1 MGYLNGM
8 LTLDGTLSKKE
19 LQKRKL
25 FFALNAMVL
34 VFTVIFYVIVY
45 EEMWEDKLS
54 LVSVARWMCFI
65 TPAYC
70 VLAVVCKVPITNRV
84 LVCVSYAYAAGVL
97 CGDFATRAGIGAP
110 TWPFM
115 VLIIDFMLVMRVDAR
130 YCFGLVCFTVA
141 WLVLLF
147 AEERLRF
154 GLFDIPGTVSEDRRW
169 STLHET
175 VDCTTPP
182 CPRDTSTAT
191 LVSLQV
197 FVVDFVATRG
207 FASDILKEQECMQ
220 RTISAVQE
228 IASLLAGYDVEQ
240 VAVLLETHEGAL
252 PSEMTLALRT
262 LEENLRMYKAYL
274 PKTCLPFGET
284 ESSDAGSNSQES
296 STTCSLVDSA
306 ENNVGVLRSQRL
318 GLAPATATLMVLNVK
333 DSLCMLSEEHT
344 CFTDL
349 FTGVL
354 AKTLVEMDM
363 QRGMVDTF
371 IGDRV
376 HCSFNAS
383 RRCGNHAASA
393 LHTAARMVRAS
404 VCATQVNIGIATGKV
419 LCGDMGCAMMRRF
432 SMVGTLL
439 RDVQS
444 VERAGRVLGCD
455 VLCNRIC
462 FSDAE
467 CEHQL
472 RLVPCKVEFATGCVA
487 VVAELMV
494 SAADA
499 SDHNLNTQSANEWM
513 YAIGGKK
520 DWDDYNRAVEGYLKG
535 NGSAGDIERLWVST
549 GGCGTP
555 ASAVPSGRCR
565 VLCTRTLTEEA
576 TVLDDVLTV
585 LQGKNV

>member
-1 MGYLNGM
+1 MGCLNRM
-8 LTLDGTLSKKE
+8 LVLDGTLSKKE

-25 FFALNAMVL
+25 FFVMNAIILAFTFFFNIIVLERLRQNPIAFIGQMVNL
-34 VFTVIFYVIVY
+34 VTAGGAV
-45 EEMWEDKLS
+45 L
-54 LVSVARWMCFI
+54 LVVFKVPLTNRR
-65 TPAYC
+65 
-70 VLAVVCKVPITNRV
+70 VVCVAYG
-84 LVCVSYAYAAGVL
+84 YALGVFAGDLAARAGVSE
-97 CGDFATRAGIGAP
+97 AV
-110 TWPFM
+110 WPM
-115 VLIIDFMLVMRVDAR
+115 LVLLVDFMLVMQVGAR

-141 WLVLLF
+141 WLVLM
-147 AEERLRF
+147 AMEERLRF
-154 GLFDIPGTVSEDRRW
+154 GLFDIPGTVAEDIRW
-169 STLHET
+169 SRLQKT
-175 VDCTTPP
+175 VDCQVPP
-182 CPRDTSTAT
+182 CERDG
-191 LVSLQV
+191 VSWMVLSIQV

-207 FASDILKEQECMQ
+207 FAREILKEQECMQ

-284 ESSDAGSNSQES
+284 ESSDAGSNLQES
-296 STTCSLVDSA
+296 IVPSTES
-306 ENNVGVLRSQRL
+306 NVGVLRAQRL
-318 GLAPATATLMVLNVK
+318 ALVPATATLMVLNVK

-487 VVAELMV
+487 VVAELITTV
-494 SAADA
+494 DSSQQQNLA
-499 SDHNLNTQSANEWM
+499 SSQSGNEWM
-513 YAIGGKK
+513 YVIGGKK

-535 NGSAGDIERLWVST
+535 NGSAGEIERLWVSA
-549 GGCGTP
+549 GGCGRP

-576 TVLDDVLTV
+576 TVLDDVLAV
-585 LQGKNV
+585 SQEKDV

>member
-1 MGYLNGM
+1 MGCLNGM

-25 FFALNAMVL
+25 FFALNAITV
-34 VFTVIFYVIVY
+34 VFTVVFYILVA
-45 EEMWEDKLS
+45 EEIWENRFALGS
-54 LVSVARWMCFI
+54 QWLCFI
-65 TPAYC
+65 TSAYC
-70 VLAVVCKVPITNRV
+70 VLVVVCKVPITNRI
-84 LVCVSYAYAAGVL
+84 LVCVSYAYAVVVFS
-97 CGDFATRAGIGAP
+97 GDFAARAGIGAP
-110 TWPFM
+110 TWPIM
-115 VLIIDFMLVMRVDAR
+115 VIIIDFMLVMRVDAR

-207 FASDILKEQECMQ
+207 FAREILKEQECMQ

-284 ESSDAGSNSQES
+284 ESSDAGSKSLES
-296 STTCSLVDSA
+296 IVPSTES
-306 ENNVGVLRSQRL
+306 NVGVPRSQRL
-318 GLAPATATLMVLNVK
+318 ALVPATATLMVLNVK

-404 VCATQVNIGIATGKV
+404 VCATQVNIGIATGKA

-432 SMVGTLL
+432 SMVGTVL

-494 SAADA
+494 AAADA
-499 SDHNLNTQSANEWM
+499 SDHTTNRRAENEWM

-535 NGSAGDIERLWVST
+535 NGSAGEIERLWVSA
-549 GGCGTP
+549 GGCGRP

-576 TVLDDVLTV
+576 TVLDDVLV
-585 LQGKNV
+585 M

>member
-1 MGYLNGM
+1 MGCLNRM

-25 FFALNAMVL
+25 FFTLNAMVL
-34 VFTVIFYVIVY
+34 VFTVVFHILMH
-45 EEMWEDKLS
+45 EEIWEDQVS
-54 LVSVARWMCFI
+54 LVSQWVCFI
-65 TPAYC
+65 TSAYC
-70 VLAVVCKVPITNRV
+70 VLAVVCKVPITNRI
-84 LVCVSYAYAAGVL
+84 LVCVSYAYAVVVFS
-97 CGDFATRAGIGAP
+97 GDFATRAGIGAP
-110 TWPFM
+110 MWPLM

-284 ESSDAGSNSQES
+284 ESSDAGSKSLES
-296 STTCSLVDSA
+296 IVPSTES
-306 ENNVGVLRSQRL
+306 NVGVPRSQRL
-318 GLAPATATLMVLNVK
+318 ALVPATATLMVLNVK

-432 SMVGTLL
+432 SMVGTVL

-494 SAADA
+494 AALVTP
-499 SDHNLNTQSANEWM
+499 DHNLKRRAENEWM

-535 NGSAGDIERLWVST
+535 NGSAGEIERLWVSA
-549 GGCGTP
+549 GGCGRPT
-555 ASAVPSGRCR
+555 SAVPSDRCR

-576 TVLDDVLTV
+576 TVLDDVLA
-585 LQGKNV
+585 LDDQ